1 MIVCNKCGWFG
12 NRSELMIF
20 YSGFPSTKI
29 NEEHCC
35 PKCGAQDYKEV
46 SV

>member
-12 NRSELMIF
+12 SHSELMIF
-20 YSGFPSTKI
+20 YNRFPMTKR
-29 NEEHCC
+29 NEERCC

-46 SV
+46 RI